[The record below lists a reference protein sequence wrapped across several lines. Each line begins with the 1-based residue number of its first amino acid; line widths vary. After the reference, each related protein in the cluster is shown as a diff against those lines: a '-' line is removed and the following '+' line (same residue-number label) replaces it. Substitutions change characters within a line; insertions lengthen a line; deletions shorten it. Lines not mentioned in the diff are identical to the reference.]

1 MTLKYYLE
9 ILCIDEN
16 EINNYDMKMLK
27 KQYHTMA
34 LKLHPDKSGG
44 CTKQFQEL
52 TKAFDNVSELIINN
66 PNKIMNEDNNYNG
79 IMDLF
84 IIFWKSTN
92 KENQLNVINEMN
104 SKFQKL
110 KSSLIN
116 TVDKDYLI
124 DILTFIDK
132 YNNNY
137 PILNEIQDIIKEKL
151 DNIEIIILNPS
162 LEDLMKNNIYCLE
175 YNNNKYYIPLWHTE
189 LYYDIKDCNKE
200 LIIKCNHQLE
210 DNMWLDEFNNL
221 HVKHS
226 INLKTLNI
234 NESVQVIK
242 IYDKPI
248 EIKINELLIKKYQ
261 KKIYYNCGISR
272 INTIDIYSI
281 SELSNIILHIFI
293 L

>member
-1 MTLKYYLE
+1 
-9 ILCIDEN
+9 
-16 EINNYDMKMLK
+16 
-27 KQYHTMA
+27 
-34 LKLHPDKSGG
+34 
-44 CTKQFQEL
+44 
-52 TKAFDNVSELIINN
+52 
-66 PNKIMNEDNNYNG
+66 
-79 IMDLF
+79 
-84 IIFWKSTN
+84 
-92 KENQLNVINEMN
+92 MN